1 MNQAAFN
8 LFNEDTKVVRPLP
21 AVQFLANLDP
31 GFSMSSNL
39 KLFGVSATDE
49 LNVDFQD
56 QRIVNAFMI
65 ASLKHLLNEANRL
78 SDLVS
83 RIPPKLLMEVSNED
97 QKTFTQ
103 AEELYKEISS
113 ESRDTTQHKT
123 EPKQIPIDEIR
134 NVVEPPSTPVQ
145 QKKIIEVESTTMFNG
160 EVSNVTAIAP
170 LTTSMPTPVGS

>member
-83 RIPPKLLMEVSNED
+83 RIPPQV
-97 QKTFTQ
+97 
-103 AEELYKEISS
+103 I
-113 ESRDTTQHKT
+113 
-123 EPKQIPIDEIR
+123 
-134 NVVEPPSTPVQ
+134 
-145 QKKIIEVESTTMFNG
+145 NG
-160 EVSNVTAIAP
+160 SF
-170 LTTSMPTPVGS
+170 

>member
-1 MNQAAFN
+1 
-8 LFNEDTKVVRPLP
+8 
-21 AVQFLANLDP
+21 
-31 GFSMSSNL
+31 
-39 KLFGVSATDE
+39 
-49 LNVDFQD
+49 
-56 QRIVNAFMI
+56 
-65 ASLKHLLNEANRL
+65 
-78 SDLVS
+78 
-83 RIPPKLLMEVSNED
+83 MEVSNED